1 VANYAPRRTTF
12 DTGDRRWLAQMLKAE
27 THGVTLSGSA
37 FPAGLVKSGTVL
49 GKITAT
55 GLLGPY
61 DGAAT
66 DGRETA
72 VGHLLNDVVVA
83 AGERHHVAA
92 VHAGTVKESLLPT
105 GSGLDAAAKA
115 DLTAVVYL

>member
-1 VANYAPRRTTF
+1 VANYAPRRTSF
-12 DTGDRRWLAQMLKAE
+12 DTGDRRWLPDHLKAE

-37 FPAGLVKSGTVL
+37 FTAGLVKSGTVL

-61 DGAAT
+61 SNAAT
-66 DGRETA
+66 DGRQTA
-72 VGHLLNDVVVA
+72 VGHLLNDVEVA
-83 AGERHHVAA
+83 AGERHHVAV

-115 DLTAVVYL
+115 ELTAVVYV